1 METRE
6 KQKLPQRITNGQR
19 AHKKLSISLI
29 VLEMQIN
36 TLHQR
41 NRYLSQII
49 ANVSLNAL
57 RKGELHSL
65 INQVQ
70 ARIFTMPTFTQFS
83 IRSSGYRSQS
93 SKTFQRKIGR
103 WLIVPL

>member
-1 METRE
+1 MEIRE
-6 KQKLPQRITNGQR
+6 KQKLPLQMAKGHI
-19 AHKKLSISLI
+19 KKLSISLI
-29 VLEMQIN
+29 VLEMQMN

-41 NRYLSQII
+41 DQYLSQITAI
-49 ANVSLNAL
+49 VSLYAL
-57 RKGELHSL
+57 IKGELHSL

-70 ARIFTMPTFTQFS
+70 ARIFTMFTFTQFS

-93 SKTFQRKIGR
+93 SKTFERKIGR